1 MSTPL
6 PQHQLFVPSR
16 PQRQRGS
23 PRATRVRGRTLP
35 ALLTTGRAPEG
46 NNPPPDPT
54 VNFHRLLS
62 SGALEPE
69 HIAFPSL
76 FKTCCGF
83 RAAEEGR
90 QLHGQ
95 AVKRGLLLSDVFVQ
109 RSLLRMYARF
119 LACDDALK
127 VFERCS
133 QPDIVSCND
142 LIVGLCRIGDLDAAR
157 KVFDGMADRN
167 VVSWSVMVD
176 GYSRNGSLGIAQE
189 LFDAM
194 PERNQFCW
202 NSLIS
207 GYLRC
212 GHVEVARRIFD
223 RMRTQR
229 GVVTWTAMIS
239 GYVQN
244 SQYKEALDLFLEMQV
259 AGVPPNKV
267 TIVSVLP
274 AVTELGALDQGRW
287 IHAYLDKMGVE
298 VDSVLASALV
308 DMYSNCGCIGDAIY
322 VFEKLEHKELSAWN
336 SIISGLA
343 AHGRGRDALHL
354 FYRMQDDFQMIPNDV
369 TFTAILSACSH
380 AGLVEEGRRLFH
392 LFTEHYRLKPNIRH
406 YGCMVDVLARAGCLK
421 EAVEFVETM
430 PVEPNSVIW
439 KSLISACRIHKNVG
453 LADRIWR
460 KITESGLRDSGA
472 CVLMSNILKDVG
484 RPDDAGKVRKQMN
497 DLQVKKVAGC
507 SWLELDGV
515 IHEFLTG
522 RESFHAQGMQIRS
535 LLYEMQEMIKLEEYN
550 IDNLN

>member
-6 PQHQLFVPSR
+6 PPHQLFVPSR
-16 PQRQRGS
+16 PQQQRGS

-35 ALLTTGRAPEG
+35 ALLATGSAPKG
-46 NNPPPDPT
+46 NKPPPDT
-54 VNFHRLLS
+54 TINFHRLLS
-62 SGALEPE
+62 SGTLETE
-69 HIAFPSL
+69 RIGFPSL
-76 FKTCCGF
+76 LKTCCDL

-95 AVKRGLLLSDVFVQ
+95 AVKRGLLLSDVYVQ
-109 RSLLRMYARF
+109 RSLLRMYSGF

-127 VFERCS
+127 VFDRCS

-142 LIVGLCRIGDLDAAR
+142 LIVGLCRIGNLDAAR
-157 KVFDGMADRN
+157 KVFDGMTDRN

-176 GYSRNGSLGIAQE
+176 GYARNGSLEIAQE

-194 PERNQFCW
+194 PERNQFSW

-207 GYLRC
+207 GYLRR
-212 GHVEVARRIFD
+212 GHC
-223 RMRTQR
+223 
-229 GVVTWTAMIS
+229 
-239 GYVQN
+239 
-244 SQYKEALDLFLEMQV
+244 KEALDLFLEMQV
-259 AGVPPNKV
+259 EGVPPNKV

-287 IHAYLDKMGVE
+287 IHAYLDKMGLE

-354 FYRMQDDFQMIPNDV
+354 FYRMQDDFQMIPNEV
-369 TFTAILSACSH
+369 TFTSILSACSH

-406 YGCMVDVLARAGCLK
+406 YGCMVDLLARAGYLK

-460 KITESGLRDSGA
+460 KITESGLQDSGA
-472 CVLMSNILKDVG
+472 YVLMSNILKDVG
-484 RPDDAGKVRKQMN
+484 RSDDAGKVRKQMN
-497 DLQVKKVAGC
+497 DLPVKKVAGC

-535 LLYEMQEMIKLEEYN
+535 LLYGMQELIKLEEYDV
-550 IDNLN
+550 DNLN